1 MIVSS
6 FHGTAFSINF
16 NKQFLAVLPDKY
28 SSRSVSIL
36 NKFNLSRR
44 MYNGETAINDID
56 YTPVNAILST
66 ERNKSMSILAKMVN

>member
-1 MIVSS
+1 
-6 FHGTAFSINF
+6 
-16 NKQFLAVLPDKY
+16 
-28 SSRSVSIL
+28 
-36 NKFNLSRR
+36 